1 LDQKEGIQ
9 KQIIVSNLFYICP
22 TICECIMMKLFP
34 VILALLLIF
43 GANFY
48 VFYRLWMM
56 LPVGVIGKVLLVAL
70 GVAMLLSF
78 VLAQVIGNNL
88 PLPVTAIMY
97 RVGASWFFIFIYL
110 LILFLLLELIRVTGL
125 FPVTRFMYKSWYGFG
140 TFAGVLT
147 VVLTWG
153 YIVYLNKAR
162 VTLPLTVNKEMSMQH
177 PLKIVAISDLH
188 LGYGIG
194 KKEFDSWVKLIN
206 KETPDMVLIVGDAID
221 NSVRPLYEQGIAESF
236 KQINAKYGVYAS
248 VGNHEYIAGISKS
261 IAFLKKAGV
270 TVLRDS
276 VALVNNTF
284 YIVGRDDRTNTARKS
299 VKELTDTLD
308 KSKILIL
315 LDHQPYQLEQA
326 EKNGIDLQL
335 SGHTHHGQIIPLSWI
350 TEMIYEKA
358 YGYLK
363 KGDSHIY
370 ITSGLG
376 LWGGKFRIGTRSEYV
391 VIYLETTG
399 SR

>member
-1 LDQKEGIQ
+1 
-9 KQIIVSNLFYICP
+9 
-22 TICECIMMKLFP
+22 MMKLFP
-34 VILALLLIF
+34 IISVLLLIL

-48 VFYRLWMM
+48 VFYKLWVM
-56 LPVGVIGKVLLVAL
+56 LPVGITGKVWFVTL
-70 GVAMLLSF
+70 GVAILLSF

-88 PLPVTAIMY
+88 PLPVTAFMY
-97 RVGASWFFIFIYL
+97 RVGTSWFFIFIYL

-125 FPVTRFMYKSWYGFG
+125 FPVTRFMYRSWYGFG
-140 TFAGVLT
+140 TLAGILT
-147 VVLTWG
+147 LALTGG

-162 VTLPLTVNKEMSMQH
+162 VTLSLTVNKEMRMQH
-177 PLKIVAISDLH
+177 SLKIVAISDLH

-194 KKEFDSWVKLIN
+194 KKEFESWVKLIN
-206 KETPDMVLIVGDAID
+206 KENPDIVLIAGDAID

-248 VGNHEYIAGISKS
+248 VGNHEYIAGISQS
-261 IAFLKKAGV
+261 LAFLKEAEV

-276 VALVNNTF
+276 VVLIDNAF
-284 YIVGRDDRTNTARKS
+284 YVAGRDDRTNTTRKS

-308 KSKILIL
+308 KSKPLIL
-315 LDHQPYQLEQA
+315 LDHQPFQLEQA
-326 EKNGIDLQL
+326 ERNGIDLQI

-358 YGYLK
+358 HGYLK

-370 ITSGLG
+370 VSSGLG

-391 VIYLETTG
+391 VIHLETTG
-399 SR
+399 SK